1 MHAGLPHHPVANV
14 LPVRP
19 FNQALLGPFAEH
31 TGVSWHSLAVLA
43 AWGAAGTLV
52 AIWRFR
58 WAPGRSDPPVQSS
71 AGPAQ
76 LPVHC
81 WLACTRRTPSAKRF
95 VLLFW

>member
-1 MHAGLPHHPVANV
+1 VANV

-19 FNQALLGPFAEH
+19 FSQALLGPFAEH

-58 WAPGRSDPPVQSS
+58 WAPRPQ
-71 AGPAQ
+71 
-76 LPVHC
+76 
-81 WLACTRRTPSAKRF
+81 
-95 VLLFW
+95 

>member
-43 AWGAAGTLV
+43 AWGAAWHARRHL
-52 AIWRFR
+52 A
-58 WAPGRSDPPVQSS
+58 
-71 AGPAQ
+71 
-76 LPVHC
+76 LP
-81 WLACTRRTPSAKRF
+81 LGARPQ
-95 VLLFW
+95 